1 MLINQRK
8 SSNCDRCI
16 LNLVHQHLM
25 QTDENS
31 STFNE
36 EQQKLTQLK
45 QVFDQLGAIMV
56 TSEGQVQFMTQRGAK
71 QSQSPV
77 NLRVE
82 NDVIKEIYVF

>member
-1 MLINQRK
+1 
-8 SSNCDRCI
+8 
-16 LNLVHQHLM
+16 M